1 MRKVVLFLPLLL
13 IACAP
18 KPKATAST
26 LAVDAP
32 ETAREAPA
40 LVVRTVLAERGTL
53 YREGQTQAR
62 IEPERESRVAAGVS
76 GRVVQALDPGTR
88 VEAGDA
94 VVVLDEQPF
103 QDALE
108 AARLALKQAQA
119 NLERAEAQ
127 ARENRPVLLAQ
138 LESARLALEA
148 ATKRYEEAKALY
160 EAGTLAR
167 LDLLNLEAQWRQAE
181 AAYKNAQE
189 ALNRLDRG
197 DDLRLLRL
205 QVEQAAL
212 QVRQAERNLRE
223 ARIRAPF
230 AGEVM
235 ELYVRVGEFA
245 AAGQP
250 AFRLGSLS
258 LLAKAHLAP
267 EEAALLTPDGSFELA
282 QDGKR
287 YPARLVRKT
296 GLPGQNRL
304 VEVVF
309 APEGALKPGTAELR
323 YRMPLAEGV
332 LLPAGALKVENGQ
345 AYVFV
350 MAEGRAQKTAVVLLA
365 SQGGRVVVQG
375 LPEGARVIYPVPE
388 SLQDGDKVE
397 AL

>member
-1 MRKVVLFLPLLL
+1 MRKALLILPLLL

-18 KPKATAST
+18 KPKATAAST
-26 LAVDAP
+26 LAV
-32 ETAREAPA
+32 EAREAPA
-40 LVVRTVLAERGTL
+40 LAVRTVPARSGVL
-53 YREGQTQAR
+53 YKEGQTQAR
-62 IEPERESRVAAGVS
+62 LEPEQESRVAAGVS
-76 GRVVQALDPGTR
+76 GRVVQVLDPGTR
-88 VEAGDA
+88 VEAGEA
-94 VVVLDEQPF
+94 VVVLDEKPF

-108 AARLALKQAQA
+108 AARLALRQAQA

-138 LESARLALEA
+138 LESARVALEA

-167 LDLLNLEAQWRQAE
+167 LDLLNLEAQWKQAE

-197 DDLRLLRL
+197 DDLRLLRI

-235 ELYVRVGEFA
+235 EVYVRVGEFA

-250 AFRLGSLS
+250 AFRLGSLN

-267 EEAALLTPDGSFELA
+267 EEAALLAPEGAFELV

-287 YPARLVRKT
+287 YPARLLRKT
-296 GLPGQNRL
+296 ELPGQNRL

-309 APEGALKPGTAELR
+309 APEGALRPGTAELR
-323 YRMPLAEGV
+323 YRVPLAEGV
-332 LLPAGALKVENGQ
+332 ILPAGALKVENGA

-350 MAEGRAQKTAVVLLA
+350 MTENRAKKTTVALLA
-365 SQGGRVVVQG
+365 SQGDRVVVQG
-375 LPEGARVIYPVPE
+375 LPEGTRVIYPVPE
-388 SLQDGDKVE
+388 SLQDGDAVE